1 MNKYLSI
8 KWYSIVIKNLL
19 SKYKFRELFSKIN
32 YYYYCYKSNLK
43 FFYKKDLKSEKD
55 KKYLNEI
62 LNTGFT
68 KIENSFEELSNHL
81 NNEYFNKL
89 LNNEKI
95 KHFNINLA
103 NEKDI
108 AMGRFVK
115 SYISLDEKIIKSIFC
130 NKEIMFLL
138 RNYFKGQFFVRSLPT
153 IQIDNFNIKNFG
165 NLNESEKKGSSFF
178 IQNKFHI
185 DAGFKQVHLNLMCSN
200 HSNNDTHT
208 EFIPYRRV
216 KKNRFKIYKKRY
228 SFDDNDLEQDSKIV
242 PICGNEGEIFIFD
255 AGQYFHRAKYKSG
268 KERRIFQ
275 IIFNNV
281 GPWFKDN
288 NKNKE
293 LDKNINSRKNLFA
306 IDWSKDVVKY
316 IV

>member
-8 KWYSIVIKNLL
+8 KWFSIVIKNLL

-32 YYYYCYKSNLK
+32 NYYYCYKSNLK

-108 AMGRFVK
+108 AMGKFVK

-138 RNYFKGQFFVRSLPT
+138 RNYFRTVFC
-153 IQIDNFNIKNFG
+153 
-165 NLNESEKKGSSFF
+165 KKSTY
-178 IQNKFHI
+178 NT
-185 DAGFKQVHLNLMCSN
+185 N
-200 HSNNDTHT
+200 
-208 EFIPYRRV
+208 
-216 KKNRFKIYKKRY
+216 
-228 SFDDNDLEQDSKIV
+228 
-242 PICGNEGEIFIFD
+242 
-255 AGQYFHRAKYKSG
+255 
-268 KERRIFQ
+268 
-275 IIFNNV
+275 
-281 GPWFKDN
+281 
-288 NKNKE
+288 
-293 LDKNINSRKNLFA
+293 
-306 IDWSKDVVKY
+306 
-316 IV
+316 